1 MISSSSAVVTF
12 LLISIMLLSSP
23 SRSSCM
29 LFLTGAMVWFVS
41 CIDVA
46 TCFMVLPA
54 QCHHRVSKFLNGDRD
69 GNAAILK
76 NSNPSCMQ
84 TLEVVDHK
92 RFFPTG
98 MQVNIP
104 SPQMDRAVL
113 TADSHVSQGT
123 QSSPTESWT
132 LVPLNFDDDI
142 KKLIDIEKPYYALKN
157 EHSVIDSTGESVGFV
172 CTFRREMPISRENGG
187 ISFGEVGRH
196 TAASA
201 TVAAALKNPKRGRFH
216 YLASDYTCDVGP
228 LQGVAKRM
236 ISKALDGSGD
246 FLTTDLDED
255 EFIIFCTC
263 NELTKRAAH
272 CDIYLETKDTT
283 YPPVDTGD
291 ENSCRDCNPYA
302 SIDGRCLENKKWY
315 PDRAVH
321 DWVTLEASLPSFSAH
336 ECIGHFY
343 NGGLR
348 AVPHSVML
356 FHNGDLIGE
365 AIARLTNRN
374 IPYKKKLD
382 AQGTLF
388 FEHRDREDKVSP
400 KHTNDIIRRNM
411 SFNKSYGIKMR
422 NWECQPQNLNIADS
436 EGLELQVR
444 TYLRDGAMGEPGST
458 YCAECLVKENDSG
471 LVCYEATGTFTLD
484 QVH

>member
-1 MISSSSAVVTF
+1 
-12 LLISIMLLSSP
+12 MLLSSP

-54 QCHHRVSKFLNGDRD
+54 QCHHCVSKLLNGDRD

-113 TADSHVSQGT
+113 TEDSHLSQGT

-132 LVPLNFDDDI
+132 LVPLNFDNDI

-228 LQGVAKRM
+228 LQGVAKKV
-236 ISKALDGSGD
+236 IPKALDGSGD
-246 FLTTDLDED
+246 FLTNLDED
-255 EFIIFCTC
+255 EFIIFCAC

-283 YPPVDTGD
+283 WHVNIEMSLVSAALFNKKYPPVDTGD

-315 PDRAVH
+315 PD
-321 DWVTLEASLPSFSAH
+321 L
-336 ECIGHFY
+336 
-343 NGGLR
+343 
-348 AVPHSVML
+348 ML

-400 KHTNDIIRRNM
+400 KHTNDIVRRSM

-458 YCAECLVKENDSG
+458 YCAECLVKENVSG
-471 LVCYEATGTFTLD
+471 LVCYEATGTFSLD